1 MSFVLRVFF
10 CLGGLRLPSST
21 STRTT
26 SGSELVAVGAVAAV
40 VVVTAVELVEAVVV
54 VEVAVVVVVGAVETA
69 LATSASAPRTPKN
82 HLF

>member
-26 SGSELVAVGAVAAV
+26 SGSELVAVGAVVA